1 MQAAE
6 LLTKNSDTG
15 PVENKL
21 LLACSRHYENNEL
34 ILPTI
39 PEVAFKIRRAINDEK
54 ASNSKIARTVQ
65 IDPSIT
71 ARLIRIS
78 NSPMYRGRK
87 TIESCPE
94 AITRLGL
101 KAAQNIVT
109 AFSLKTVFA
118 AKSPFIRHR
127 MIELWTHSS
136 IVASISAVL
145 AHRAKGLDPDRAMLA
160 GLIHDIGKVPILTF
174 ADQHIELANNT
185 AHLDETIERLHRRVG
200 RKIIRQ
206 WNFPADF
213 EDVVVH
219 SENWLRDTRA
229 PLDYADIVLL
239 AQIHSLIGKVDIK
252 TLPKIGTLPAYQKI
266 ATHLDASGSVTII
279 DIAKEEIEMIQQMLG

>member
-6 LLTKNSDTG
+6 LLTQDSDNA

-21 LLACSRHYENNEL
+21 LLACSRHFENNEL

-54 ASNSKIARTVQ
+54 ASSSRIARAVQ

-78 NSPMYRGRK
+78 NSAMYRGRK

-109 AFSLKTVFA
+109 AFSLKTVFS
-118 AKSPFIRHR
+118 AKSPVIRHR
-127 MIELWTHSS
+127 MLELWTHSGV
-136 IVASISAVL
+136 VASISAVL
-145 AHRAKGLDPDRAMLA
+145 AHKAKGLDPDRAMLA

-174 ADQHIELANNT
+174 ADQHIELAGNA
-185 AHLDETIERLHRRVG
+185 AHLDETVERLHGQVG
-200 RKIIRQ
+200 QFIIRQ

-213 EDVVVH
+213 EDVVMH
-219 SENWLRDTRA
+219 SENWLRDTRK
-229 PLDYADIVLL
+229 PVDYADIVLL
-239 AQIHSLIGKVDIK
+239 AQFHSLIGKVDIK
-252 TLPKIGTLPAYQKI
+252 TLPTIGTLPAYQKI
-266 ATHLDASGSVTII
+266 ASHLDASGSVTII
-279 DIAKEEIEMIQQMLG
+279 DIAKEEIEMIQQMLA